1 MKALAEFIL
10 RGRVQALLVALVGSF
25 FPLVSS
31 ATVALVTLCK
41 GSKEGL
47 LLFLW
52 ASLPLVVLQQ
62 VGDENMLLTA
72 VSVASLGVVVVAA
85 ALHSLYAMWQ
95 WTLIA
100 TVAVAIICAATFD
113 FLMSADVTELLVVAQ
128 QMFESLQSQQADT
141 AIASA
146 ITEPLVLGL
155 IAMILAVGCVMSL
168 LIARWWQSAVYNP
181 GGFQEEFHGF
191 TINSKVAVILLVI
204 FLIGRLIPEGYQ
216 LWADL
221 ALLPFLIAGIALFH
235 STVKLFGLGGQ
246 WVAFL
251 YVGLIFMGKPVT
263 LILVGLGLAE
273 SLIDLRSRLDG
284 FKNSKT

>member
-1 MKALAEFIL
+1 
-10 RGRVQALLVALVGSF
+10 LV
-25 FPLVSS
+25 
-31 ATVALVTLCK
+31 K

-72 VSVASLGVVVVAA
+72 VSVASLGIMVVAA
-85 ALHSLYAMWQ
+85 SLHSLYAMWQ

-100 TVAVAIICAATFD
+100 TVAVAIICAATFG
-113 FLMSADVTELLVVAQ
+113 FLMSADVTELLAVAQ
-128 QMFESLQSQQADT
+128 QMFESLQAQQADP

-146 ITEPLVLGL
+146 ITAPLVLGL
-155 IAMILAVGCVMSL
+155 VAMILALGCVMSL

-191 TINSKVAVILLVI
+191 TISSKVAVILLAI

-263 LILVGLGLAE
+263 LVLVGLGLAE

>member
-1 MKALAEFIL
+1 LKALAEFIL
-10 RGRVQALLVALVGSF
+10 RGRVQALIVALVGSF

-31 ATVALVTLCK
+31 ATVGLVALCK
-41 GSKEGL
+41 GSKEGF

-52 ASLPLVVLQQ
+52 ASLPLIVMQQ
-62 VGDENMLLTA
+62 VGSENLLLTA
-72 VSVASLGVVVVAA
+72 VSVASLGIMVIAA
-85 ALHSLYAMWQ
+85 SLHSLYASWQ

-100 TVAVAIICAATFD
+100 TVVVAIICAALFG
-113 FLMSADVTELLVVAQ
+113 FLMAADVTQLLVVAQ
-128 QMFESLQSQQADT
+128 QMFETMQSSDAPV
-141 AIASA
+141 ASV
-146 ITEPLVLGL
+146 ISEPLVLGL
-155 IAMILAVGCVMSL
+155 VAVILAVGCVMSL
-168 LIARWWQSAVYNP
+168 MIARWWQSAVYNP

-191 TINSKVAVILLVI
+191 TISSKIAVLLLAI
-204 FLIGRLIPEGYQ
+204 FLIGRLIREGYQ

-235 STVKLFGLGGQ
+235 STVKLFGLGSQ

-263 LILVGLGLAE
+263 LVLVGLGLAE

>member
-1 MKALAEFIL
+1 LKALAEFIL

-62 VGDENMLLTA
+62 VGNENMLLTA
-72 VSVASLGVVVVAA
+72 VSVASLGIMVVAA
-85 ALHSLYAMWQ
+85 YLHSLYALWQ

-100 TVAVAIICAATFD
+100 IVAVAITCAAIFG
-113 FLMSADVTELLVVAQ
+113 FLMSADVSELLVVAQ
-128 QMFESLQSQQADT
+128 QMFEAVQAQQADKS
-141 AIASA
+141 IASA
-146 ITEPLVLGL
+146 LTEPLVLGL
-155 IAMILAVGCVMSL
+155 IAMTLAVGCVMSL

-191 TINSKVAVILLVI
+191 TISSKVAVILLAI
-204 FLIGRLIPEGYQ
+204 FLMGRLIPEGYQ
-216 LWADL
+216 LWANL
-221 ALLPFLIAGIALFH
+221 ALLPFLMAGIALFH

-263 LILVGLGLAE
+263 LVLVGLGLAE

>member
-1 MKALAEFIL
+1 LKALAEFIL

-31 ATVALVTLCK
+31 ATIALVTLCK

-72 VSVASLGVVVVAA
+72 VSVSSLGIMVVAA
-85 ALHSLYAMWQ
+85 SLHSLYAIWQ

-100 TVAVAIICAATFD
+100 TVAVAITCAAIFGV
-113 FLMSADVTELLVVAQ
+113 LMSAEVTGLLAVAQ
-128 QMFESLQSQQADT
+128 QMFEAVQEQQADK

-146 ITEPLVLGL
+146 LTEPLVLGL

-168 LIARWWQSAVYNP
+168 LLARWSQSAVYNP

-191 TINSKVAVILLVI
+191 TISSKVAVILLAI

-235 STVKLFGLGGQ
+235 STIKLFGLGSQ

-263 LILVGLGLAE
+263 LVLVGLGLAE

>member
-1 MKALAEFIL
+1 
-10 RGRVQALLVALVGSF
+10 VQALLVALVGSF

-31 ATVALVTLCK
+31 ATIALVTLCK

-62 VGDENMLLTA
+62 VGNENMLLTA
-72 VSVASLGVVVVAA
+72 VSVASLGIMVVAA
-85 ALHSLYAMWQ
+85 SLHSFYALWQ

-100 TVAVAIICAATFD
+100 IVAVAITCAAIFG
-113 FLMSADVTELLVVAQ
+113 FVMSAEVTALLAVAQ
-128 QMFESLQSQQADT
+128 QMLETLQAQQADT
-141 AIASA
+141 TIASA
-146 ITEPLVLGL
+146 ITEPLMLGL

-191 TINSKVAVILLVI
+191 TINSKVAVILLAI

-235 STVKLFGLGGQ
+235 STAKLFSLGGQ

-263 LILVGLGLAE
+263 LVLVGLGLAE

-284 FKNSKT
+284 YKNSKT